1 MAISDRLDTRRF
13 GGGPGGTAVSDRV
26 DTRRFVGEPGGMAIS
41 DRLDTRRVPIKVVE
55 LELAGRP
62 SARPAAGRQPTE
74 GWIDGNV
81 LALVRV
87 HRHPLGL
94 LQSDFEDLRGEAAAI
109 EALAQAAHS
118 TFADAIAAHE
128 QSDRNG
134 GSVVNGAPPLCLRSR
149 WRGLPAPPAISV
161 VIATRN
167 RPEDL
172 ARCLDSVTTVAYPRL
187 EVIVVDNDPDTDD
200 TEPLIRDRFARPG
213 RYTREPVR
221 GLASAHNRGLAL
233 ASGEIVAFAD
243 DDVVVDRDWLAA
255 IAEAFASGERVGCV
269 TGLIAPAE
277 LDTPAQVML
286 EAHGGFP
293 KRFTPHRYELGQP
306 CGDPLFPF
314 NAGQLGAGAS
324 TAFLTAALRGIAGCA
339 PP

>member
-1 MAISDRLDTRRF
+1 MAIS
-13 GGGPGGTAVSDRV
+13 V
-26 DTRRFVGEPGGMAIS
+26 FVGEPGGMTIT
-41 DRLDTRRVPIKVVE
+41 DRLDTRRVPVQVVE

-62 SARPAAGRQPTE
+62 SARPAAGREPTE

-81 LALVRV
+81 LALVRL

-94 LQSDFEDLRGEAAAI
+94 LHADFEDRCGEAAAVD
-109 EALAQAAHS
+109 ALAEAAHT
-118 TFADAIAAHE
+118 TFADAIAAHVR
-128 QSDRNG
+128 SDRNG
-134 GSVVNGAPPLCLRSR
+134 GSPVDGAPPLCLRPR
-149 WRGLPAPPAISV
+149 RRVLDAPPAISV

-172 ARCLDSVTTVAYPRL
+172 ARCLDSVTRVVYPRF
-187 EVIVVDNDPDTDD
+187 EVIVVDNDPDTDA
-200 TEPLIRDRFARPG
+200 TERLIRDRFAGRV

-221 GLASAHNRGLAL
+221 GTSRARNRGLAL

-277 LDTPAQVML
+277 LDTPAQVM
-286 EAHGGFP
+286 F
-293 KRFTPHRYELGQP
+293 
-306 CGDPLFPF
+306 
-314 NAGQLGAGAS
+314 
-324 TAFLTAALRGIAGCA
+324 
-339 PP
+339 